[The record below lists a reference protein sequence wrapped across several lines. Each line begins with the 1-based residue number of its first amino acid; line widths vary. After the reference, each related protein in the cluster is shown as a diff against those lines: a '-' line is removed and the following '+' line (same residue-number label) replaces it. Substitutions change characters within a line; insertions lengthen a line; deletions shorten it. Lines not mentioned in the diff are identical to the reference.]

1 MAKEIKI
8 SIKSGFDPSGVADAS
23 RSIARL
29 RDNLLTSNAELSAAI
44 HNRAAEVAVDYSVAA
59 DKGVAH
65 TLLSAKEIEAAWA
78 RAMGK
83 IPSEASKGFG
93 KLGSIAKGALSGIG
107 GGIKALGEEFLRGGI
122 WGLAAN
128 VAVKAFMWG
137 WGKIREGA

>member
-29 RDNLLTSNAELSAAI
+29 RDDLLTSNAELSQGI

-83 IPSEASKGFG
+83 VPNEAAKGFG
-93 KLGSIAKGALSGIG
+93 KLESIANGAMSAIG
-107 GGIKALGEEFLRGGI
+107 GKWKQLITELL
-122 WGLAAN
+122 
-128 VAVKAFMWG
+128 
-137 WGKIREGA
+137 